1 MKAVKLGL
9 IFTIAALITL
19 GLGSAAFAFHGGGV
33 AHCDGCHTIHNSDGG
48 DVVNDSANS
57 QLLVGADPSSACL
70 TCHDSI
76 YMSMSADGS
85 AFTPGGDFYWLS
97 VENKPAH
104 GSTVYGNARG
114 HSIVA
119 SDFSLDQDTDL
130 TIAPGG
136 VYTAANMGCNSCH
149 DPHGKIANNTNPDP
163 ISVSGSYGGIPAVGS
178 TAGNFRLLG
187 GVGYDGG
194 EGVDGISF
202 DEPAPVARAYPGSRG
217 QWPAETDGNHVDY
230 GSGMSEWCGNCHGN
244 LISGGSI
251 SHRHPASDDSHL
263 NGFSTAYN
271 QYVATGE
278 LTGTSAT
285 SFDRLVPFERGITDR
300 LDLALDYTSTA
311 GPNSNSNVMCLT
323 CHRAHA
329 SAFPK
334 ALRWEMAEELLADS
348 AFVVDNPN
356 AYYGEAIN
364 TRYNEFQRSLCN
376 KCHVQD

>member
-48 DVVNDSANS
+48 DVVNGSANS

-70 TCHDSI
+70 TCHDRI
-76 YMSMSADGS
+76 YKAMSTDGS
-85 AFTPGGDFYWLS
+85 AFTPGGDFYWLN
-97 VENKPAH
+97 VENSPAH

-114 HSIVA
+114 HNIRA
-119 SDFSLDQDTDL
+119 SDYSLDPDPDL

-136 VYTAANMGCNSCH
+136 VYAATNMGCNSCH
-149 DPHGKIANNTNPDP
+149 DPHGKIAGPTNPAP

-187 GVGYDGG
+187 GAGYDGG
-194 EGVDGISF
+194 GVEGFGF
-202 DEPAPVARAYPGSRG
+202 GEPAPVARAYPGIYG

-230 GSGMSEWCGNCHGN
+230 GSGMSEWCGNCHGDFKQ
-244 LISGGSI
+244 GGSM
-251 SHRHPASDDSHL
+251 SHLHPASDDSHL

-278 LTGTSAT
+278 LTGTSAA